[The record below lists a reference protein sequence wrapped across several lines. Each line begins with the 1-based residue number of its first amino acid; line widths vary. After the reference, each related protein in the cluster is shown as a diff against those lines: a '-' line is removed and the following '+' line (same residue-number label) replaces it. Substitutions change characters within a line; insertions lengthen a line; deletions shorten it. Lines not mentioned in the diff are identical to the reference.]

1 LQCRRRHP
9 LTRGT
14 DLIIAGAR
22 CAETQLCIAG
32 SWSFPASSRWRADCA
47 IVIEQRYRALL
58 PDCPVGPFFVT
69 VSAPI
74 LHLFLRVGK
83 AQEPVGVQALRTEA
97 AIEGPNEGI
106 VGRLSWAGEVER
118 DTVLISPQIQIS

>member
-1 LQCRRRHP
+1 MLLGFFQCV
-9 LTRGT
+9 
-14 DLIIAGAR
+14 
-22 CAETQLCIAG
+22 CAETQPWIAG
-32 SWSFPASSRWRADCA
+32 SWSFPASLRWRAGCA

-58 PDCPVGPFFVT
+58 PDRPMGPFFVI

-97 AIEGPNEGI
+97 AIESLDEGV
-106 VGRLSWAGEVER
+106 VGRLPPAVRSRV
-118 DTVLISPQIQIS
+118 